1 MSLRF
6 AASRSGNDAILA
18 RALTCVLPE
27 SVANDNGRPL
37 GDIMGNPQMLRATLL
52 HFARHGLSAA
62 DQARLEAERARLEG
76 REDDCRHW
84 IAVCRQLDRRMAS
97 RIGRRSS
104 PTAG

>member
-6 AASRSGNDAILA
+6 AASRQGNDAILA
-18 RALTCVLPE
+18 RALTCVLPD

-62 DQARLEAERARLEG
+62 DQARIEAERARLEE
-76 REDDCRHW
+76 REDDFRHW
-84 IAVCRQLDRRMAS
+84 IAVCRQLDRRMAN
-97 RIGRRSS
+97 RIEGSTRPR
-104 PTAG
+104 AG